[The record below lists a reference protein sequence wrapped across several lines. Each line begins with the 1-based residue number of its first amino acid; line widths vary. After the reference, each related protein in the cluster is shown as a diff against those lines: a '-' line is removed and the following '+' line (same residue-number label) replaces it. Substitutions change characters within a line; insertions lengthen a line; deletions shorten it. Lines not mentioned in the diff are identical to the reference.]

1 MKKTLSKALTLLLLL
16 VVQLTLAQEKTIT
29 GTVTDQSALPLP
41 GVNIIVKGTSTGTQT
56 DFDGL
61 YTIKSNVGD
70 ILVFSYVGLKAQ
82 EIKVGT
88 SNTIDVTMLE
98 DADALDEVIVTAVGI
113 KRKPDEITTAYENL
127 KAEEITSANNPDA
140 VQSLVGKVS
149 GLQINTTNTGVN
161 PTTAIILR
169 GTRSLSGSNA
179 ALVVIDNVISGIDNE
194 TGAEILS
201 DLDPE
206 IIESINVLKGPNGAA
221 LYGSRG
227 GNGVIIVTTKKGA
240 GNQGKLN
247 ISLSTTLTIE
257 EIAFLPQLQD
267 RYGKGYWGEIDAF
280 DQGSWGPEFDG
291 SLQPVGLPYPTVNDF
306 TYGAYEFKKDNM
318 KDFFNTGTAIQNTI
332 TLSGGDSE
340 GFYSLSANRRKTD
353 GIIPDDTYKKDFFA
367 LSAGRTYGK
376 FSMSGNARYTSD
388 DGNVA
393 STIFDNDGN
402 VRLSGVYAELA
413 QLPSNIDVTDFD
425 SGSNSD
431 HWTAFANSPYW
442 VKDNQRDVSEK
453 TRSDLSAE
461 LSYQFNDN
469 ISAVL
474 RSNVVSENGKSFTY
488 ANDYVS
494 EYTVTGDSRDIQ
506 SSLRVNSYS
515 TRSLYTD
522 LITNFNYELTEDI
535 ELKSLVGFNS
545 TESRGFTQ
553 NTAGDIL
560 TLPGLYTVENISS
573 GISVSDYSFI
583 GRQQAVFANID
594 LSYKDYLFLNLTGRQ
609 EWDSRL
615 QSPGR
620 TIKDIGFFYYSVG
633 ASFIPTKA
641 FPEIKSDFLHRM
653 KISGGFVKAANLSA
667 LTPHRLFDTGFR
679 PPAFPFSGGV
689 NSFIIPSST
698 FDNAIEPEFIN
709 TLEAN
714 LNLELLKR
722 GGIPRITLDGS
733 YSFYTNDNQIL
744 SASVSSATSVYSA
757 GINVGETQTNA
768 YEVDLGLTPIK
779 TDDLRW
785 NLNVGY
791 ASQKTIATK
800 ITEDTDIVA
809 LTSGTP
815 NISAVLG
822 QEFPLIRGSAYERDE
837 EGRVVLNPDGSP
849 RTASGLKVL
858 GKTTPDYILNF
869 GTDITYKGFRLSAVA
884 DFRTGHVFYSNIY
897 NNLTGQ
903 GRSFIT
909 AENGRGHFIF
919 PNSTVIGSGTTNT
932 SVLTGPSYGGP
943 SAYAQYQS
951 FVQSGD
957 FTGVDENFVIDATAF
972 KLREVALSYALPSKM
987 LENTFIQGLSIGI
1000 SGRNLLVV
1008 LPKENRGYNDPEIG
1022 SGIGGYGQTPPTK
1035 FYSMNVKLNF

>member
-1 MKKTLSKALTLLLLL
+1 MKKTLNKGLTLFLLLA
-16 VVQLTLAQEKTIT
+16 VQLTLAQEKTIT
-29 GTVTDQSALPLP
+29 GTVSDQTPLPLP
-41 GVNIIVKGTSTGTQT
+41 GVNILVKGTTTGTQT
-56 DFDGL
+56 DFDGI
-61 YTIKSNVGD
+61 YIIKANVGD
-70 ILVFSYVGLKAQ
+70 ILVFSYIGLKTQ
-82 EIKVGT
+82 EVKVGE
-88 SNTIDVTMLE
+88 SNTLDITMLE

-140 VQSLVGKVS
+140 VQSLAGKVS

-161 PTTAIILR
+161 PSTSIRLR
-169 GTRSLSGSNA
+169 GTRSLSGSNS
-179 ALVVIDNVISGIDNE
+179 ALIVIDNVISSA
-194 TGAEILS
+194 TILS

-206 IIESINVLKGPNGAA
+206 IIESINIIKGPNGAA

-227 GNGVIIVTTKKGA
+227 GNGVIIVTTKKGTK
-240 GNQGKLN
+240 NKGKLN
-247 ISLSTTLTIE
+247 ISYSSTLTLEKIG
-257 EIAFLPQLQD
+257 FLPQLQD

-280 DQGSWGPEFDG
+280 DQGSWGPEYDG
-291 SLQPVGLPYPTVNDF
+291 SIQPIGIPYPTVNDY
-306 TYGAYEFKKDNM
+306 TYSTYEFKKDNM
-318 KDFFNTGTAIQNTI
+318 KDFFNTGTTIQNTV

-340 GFYSLSANRRKTD
+340 GFYSLTANRRNTD

-367 LSAGRTYGK
+367 LSAGKTFGK
-376 FSMSGNARYTSD
+376 FSISGNARFTSED
-388 DGNVA
+388 QNVS
-393 STIFDNDGN
+393 STIFDNNGN
-402 VRLSGVYAELA
+402 VRLSGVYTELA
-413 QLPSNIDVTDFD
+413 QLPSDINVTDFN

-431 HWTAFANSPYW
+431 HWTAFGNSPYW
-442 VKDNQRDVSEK
+442 VKDNQRSISEN

-474 RSNVVSENGKSFTY
+474 RSNVVTNSGKSFSY
-488 ANDYVS
+488 ANEYVS

-506 SSLRVNSYS
+506 SSLSVTSNSS
-515 TRSLYTD
+515 RTLYTD
-522 LITNFNYELTEDI
+522 LIANFNYRLTEDI
-535 ELKSLVGFNS
+535 ELKSLIGFNS
-545 TESRGFTQ
+545 TESRGFSLT
-553 NTAGDIL
+553 TAGDLL

-573 GISVSDYSFI
+573 GVSVSDYSSLS
-583 GRQQAVFANID
+583 RQQGVFANID

-615 QSPGR
+615 QSAGR
-620 TIKDIGFFYYSVG
+620 KIGDIGFFYYSVG

-641 FPEIKSDFLHRM
+641 FPNIKSDFLHKI
-653 KISGGFVKAANLSA
+653 KISGGYVKTANISA
-667 LTPHRLFDTGFR
+667 LDSHDLFDTGFR
-679 PPAFPFSGGV
+679 PSAFPYSGGV

-722 GGIPRITLDGS
+722 NGIPRITLDGS

-744 SASVSSATSVYSA
+744 SASVSSATSVFSA

-768 YEVDLGLTPIK
+768 YEIDLGLTPIK
-779 TDDLRW
+779 TDNLRW
-785 NLNVGY
+785 NLNFGY
-791 ASQKTIATK
+791 AAQETIATK
-800 ITEDTDIVA
+800 ITDDADI
-809 LTSGTP
+809 LGSGSP
-815 NISAVLG
+815 GIYAIQG
-822 QEFPLIRGSAYERDE
+822 QEFPLIRGSAYERDD

-884 DFRTGHVFYSNIY
+884 DFRTGHVFYSGIY
-897 NNLTGQ
+897 NNLSGQ

-919 PNSTVIGSGTTNT
+919 PNSTVLGSGETNT
-932 SVLTGPSYGGP
+932 TVLTGPSYGGP
-943 SAYAQYQS
+943 TAYAQYQS
-951 FVQSGD
+951 FIQSGD
-957 FTGVDENFVIDATAF
+957 FTGVDENFVLDATAL
-972 KLREVALSYALPSKM
+972 KLREVALSYTLPSNV
-987 LENTFIQGLSIGI
+987 LENTFIQGLSIGV
-1000 SGRNLLVV
+1000 SGRNLLVI

>member
-29 GTVTDQSALPLP
+29 GTVTDQTDIPLP
-41 GVNIIVKGTSTGTQT
+41 GVNIVIKGTTTGTQT
-56 DFDGL
+56 NFDGV

-70 ILVFSYVGLKAQ
+70 VLVFSYVGLKTQ
-82 EIKVGT
+82 EIVVAEAT
-88 SNTIDVTMLE
+88 TIDVTMVE

-127 KAEEITSANNPDA
+127 KAEEIVSANNPDA
-140 VQSLVGKVS
+140 VQSLAGKVS

-161 PTTAIILR
+161 PSTTIRLR
-169 GTRSLSGSNA
+169 GTRSLSGSNS
-179 ALVVIDNVISGIDNE
+179 ALVVIDNVISSA
-194 TGAEILS
+194 TILS

-206 IIESINVLKGPNGAA
+206 IIESINIIKGPNGAA

-227 GNGVIIVTTKKGA
+227 GNGVIIVTTKKGTK
-240 GNQGKLN
+240 NQGKLN
-247 ISLSTTLTIE
+247 ISYSTTLTLE
-257 EIAFLPQLQD
+257 EIGFLPQLQD

-280 DQGSWGPEFDG
+280 DQGSWGPEYDG
-291 SLQPVGLPYPTVNDF
+291 SLQPVGLPYPTINDY
-306 TYGAYEFKKDNM
+306 TYNTYEFREDNM
-318 KDFFNTGTAIQNTI
+318 KDFFNTGTTIQNTI

-340 GFYSLSANRRKTD
+340 GFYSFSANRRNTD
-353 GIIPDDTYKKDFFA
+353 GLIPDDTYRKDFFA
-367 LSAGRTYGK
+367 LSAGKTFGK
-376 FSMSGNARYTSD
+376 FSMSGNARYTTDNQDVS
-388 DGNVA
+388 
-393 STIFDNDGN
+393 STIFDTSGN

-413 QLPSNIDVTDFD
+413 QLPSDIDVTDFN

-431 HWTAFANSPYW
+431 HWTAFGNSPYW
-442 VKDNQRDVSEK
+442 VKDNQRNISES
-453 TRSDLSAE
+453 TRTDLSAE

-474 RSNVVSENGKSFTY
+474 RSNVVSTNGKGFTY
-488 ANDYVS
+488 ANDYVA

-506 SSLRVNSYS
+506 SSLSVTSNSS
-515 TRSLYTD
+515 RTLYTD
-522 LITNFNYELTEDI
+522 LIANFNYELTEDI
-535 ELKSLVGFNS
+535 GLKSLIGFNS
-545 TESRGFTQ
+545 TESRGFSMT
-553 NTAGDIL
+553 TAGDIL

-573 GISVSDYSFI
+573 GVSVSDFSSLS
-583 GRQQAVFANID
+583 RQQAVFANVD

-615 QSPGR
+615 QSAGR
-620 TIKDIGFFYYSVG
+620 DIGDIGFFYYSVG

-641 FPEIKSDFLHRM
+641 FPEIKSDFLHKM
-653 KISGGFVKAANLSA
+653 KVSGGYVKTANISA
-667 LTPHRLFDTGFR
+667 LGSHDLFDTGFR
-679 PPAFPFSGGV
+679 PAAFPYPGGV

-709 TLEAN
+709 TIEAN

-744 SASVSSATSVYSA
+744 SASVSSATSVFSA

-785 NLNVGY
+785 NLNFGY
-791 ASQKTIATK
+791 ASQETIATK
-800 ITEDTDIVA
+800 ITDDADILGNGSPGIYA
-809 LTSGTP
+809 
-815 NISAVLG
+815 IQG

-919 PNSTVIGSGTTNT
+919 PNSTVVGSGETNT
-932 SVLTGPSYGGP
+932 TVLTGPSYGGP

-957 FTGVDENFVIDATAF
+957 FTGVDENFVLDATAF
-972 KLREVALSYALPSKM
+972 KLREVALSYALPSEV

>member
-1 MKKTLSKALTLLLLL
+1 MKKTLRKSLTLLLLL
-16 VVQLTLAQEKTIT
+16 VVQLTLAQEKTIS
-29 GTVTDQSALPLP
+29 GKVSDQSGIALP
-41 GVNIIVKGTSTGTQT
+41 GVNIIIKGTTTGTQS
-56 DFDGL
+56 DFDGNYAL
-61 YTIKSNVGD
+61 SSNVGD
-70 ILVFSYVGLKAQ
+70 VLVFSYVGLQTQ
-82 EIKVGT
+82 EITVAE
-88 SNTIDVTMLE
+88 SSTINVTMLE
-98 DADALDEVIVTAVGI
+98 DAESLDEVIVTAVGI

-161 PTTAIILR
+161 PSTTIRLR
-169 GTRSLSGSNA
+169 GTRSLSGSNS
-179 ALVVIDNVISGIDNE
+179 ALVVIDNVISSA
-194 TGAEILS
+194 TILS

-206 IIESINVLKGPNGAA
+206 IIESINILKGPNGAA

-227 GNGVIIVTTKKGA
+227 GNGVIIVTTKKGTK
-240 GNQGKLN
+240 NQGKLN
-247 ISLSTTLTIE
+247 ISYSTTLSLE
-257 EIAFLPQLQD
+257 KIAFLPQLQD

-280 DQGSWGPEFDG
+280 DQGSWGPEYDG
-291 SLQPVGLPYPTVNDF
+291 SIQPVGLPYPTINDYRY
-306 TYGAYEFKKDNM
+306 TDYEFKKDNM
-318 KDFFNTGTAIQNTI
+318 KDFFDTGIAVQNTI

-340 GFYSLSANRRKTD
+340 GFYSLSANRRTTD
-353 GIIPDDTYKKDFFA
+353 GIIPDDTYKKDFLA
-367 LSAGRTYGK
+367 LSAGKTFGK
-376 FSMSGNARYTSD
+376 LSLSGNARFTTED
-388 DGNVA
+388 QNVSA
-393 STIFDNDGN
+393 TIVDNDGFI
-402 VRLSGVYAELA
+402 RLSGVYAELA
-413 QLPSNIDVTDFD
+413 QLPSDINVTDFD
-425 SGSNSD
+425 SGSNTD
-431 HWTAFANSPYW
+431 HWTAFGNSPYW
-442 VKDNQRDVSEK
+442 VKNNQRTVSEN

-474 RSNVVSENGKSFTY
+474 RSNVVTNSGKGFTF
-488 ANDYVS
+488 ANAYVS

-506 SSLRVNSYS
+506 SSLSVTSNNSR
-515 TRSLYTD
+515 TLYTD
-522 LITNFNYELTEDI
+522 LIANFNYDLTEDI
-535 ELKSLVGFNS
+535 ALKSLIGFNS
-545 TESRGFTQ
+545 TESKGFSQT
-553 NTAGDIL
+553 TSGDIL

-573 GISVSDYSFI
+573 GISVSDFSSKA
-583 GRQQAVFANID
+583 RQQAVFANID
-594 LSYKDYLFLNLTGRQ
+594 LSYKDYLYLNLTGRQ

-620 TIKDIGFFYYSVG
+620 DIGDIGFFYYSVG

-641 FPEIKSDFLHRM
+641 FPEIKSNFFHKM
-653 KISGGFVKAANLSA
+653 KVSGGYVKVANISA
-667 LTPHRLFDTGFR
+667 LGAHDLFDTGFR
-679 PPAFPFSGGV
+679 PAAFPYPGGV

-709 TLEAN
+709 TYELN

-744 SASVSSATSVYSA
+744 SASVSSATSVFSA

-779 TDDLRW
+779 TDNFKWR
-785 NLNVGY
+785 LNFGY
-791 ASQKTIATK
+791 ASQKTTATK
-800 ITEDTDIVA
+800 ITEDSDQ
-809 LTSGTP
+809 LGSGAP
-815 NISAVLG
+815 GIYAIQN
-822 QEFPLIRGSAYERDE
+822 QEFPLIQGTAYERDE
-837 EGRVVLNPDGSP
+837 AGRVVLNPDGSP

-869 GTDITYKGFRLSAVA
+869 GTEFTYKGFKLSAVA
-884 DFRTGHVFYSNIY
+884 DFRTGHVFYSGIY
-897 NNLTGQ
+897 NNLSGQ

-919 PNSTVIGSGTTNT
+919 PNSTVQGSGTTNT
-932 SVLTGPSYGGP
+932 TVLTGPSYGGP

-951 FVQSGD
+951 FVQSDD
-957 FTGVDENFVIDATAF
+957 FQGVDENFIVDATAF
-972 KLREVALSYALPSKM
+972 KLREIALSYALPSKV
-987 LENTFIQGLSIGI
+987 LENTFIQGLSVGI

-1035 FYSMNVKLNF
+1035 FYSMNVKFNF

>member
-1 MKKTLSKALTLLLLL
+1 MKKTLSKLLTLLLLL
-16 VVQLTLAQEKTIT
+16 AVQLTIAQEKIIT
-29 GTVTDQSALPLP
+29 GTVLDQSSVPLP

-56 DFDGL
+56 SFDGI
-61 YTIKSNVGD
+61 YSITASVGD
-70 ILVFSYVGLKAQ
+70 KLVFSYIGFKTQ
-82 EIKVGT
+82 EIEVGE
-88 SNTIDVTMLE
+88 SNTINVTMLE

-127 KAEEITSANNPDA
+127 KAEEIVSANNPDA
-140 VQSLVGKVS
+140 VQSLAGKVS

-161 PTTAIILR
+161 PSTTILLR
-169 GTRSLSGSNA
+169 GTRSLSGSNS
-179 ALVVIDNVISGIDNE
+179 ALVVIDNVISSA
-194 TGAEILS
+194 TILS

-206 IIESINVLKGPNGAA
+206 IIESINVIKGPNGAA

-227 GNGVIIVTTKKGA
+227 GNGVIIVTTKKGTK
-240 GNQGKLN
+240 NQGKLN
-247 ISLSTTLTIE
+247 IALSSTLTIE
-257 EIAFLPQLQD
+257 DIAFLPQLQD

-280 DQGSWGPEFDG
+280 DQGSWGPEYDG
-291 SLQPVGLPYPTVNDF
+291 SIQPTGLPYPTFNDF
-306 TYGAYEFKKDNM
+306 TYSTYEFKKDNM
-318 KDFFNTGTAIQNTI
+318 KDFFNSGITVQNTI

-353 GIIPDDTYKKDFFA
+353 GIIPDDSFDKDFFA
-367 LSAGRTYGK
+367 LSAGKTFGK
-376 FSMSGNARYTSD
+376 FSISGNARYTSENQ
-388 DGNVA
+388 NVS
-393 STIFDNDGN
+393 STIFDNSGN
-402 VRLSGVYAELA
+402 VRLGGVYSQLA
-413 QLPSNIDVTDFD
+413 QLPSDINVTDFN

-442 VKDNQRDVSEK
+442 VKDNQRSISEN
-453 TRSDLSAE
+453 TRSDLSAD

-469 ISAVL
+469 ISTIL
-474 RSNVVSENGKSFTY
+474 RSNVVSQNGKGFIY

-494 EYTVTGDSRDIQ
+494 EYTVTGDGRDIQ
-506 SSLRVNSYS
+506 SSLSVQSNSS
-515 TRSLYTD
+515 RTLYTD
-522 LITNFNYELTEDI
+522 LITNFNYQLTEDI
-535 ELKSLVGFNS
+535 ELKSLIGFNS
-545 TESRGFTQ
+545 TESKGFSQT
-553 NTAGDIL
+553 TAGDIL

-573 GISVSDYSFI
+573 GISVSDFSFKQ
-583 GRQQAVFANID
+583 RQQAVFANVD
-594 LSYKDYLFLNLTGRQ
+594 LSYKDYLYLNLTGRQ

-620 TIKDIGFFYYSVG
+620 TIGDIGFFYYSAG

-641 FPEIKSDFLHRM
+641 FPEIKSDILHRM
-653 KISGGFVKAANLSA
+653 KLSGGYVKTANISA
-667 LTPHRLFDTGFR
+667 LGPHDLFDTGFR
-679 PPAFPFSGGV
+679 PAAFPYSGGI

-709 TLEAN
+709 TIEAN
-714 LNLELLKR
+714 LNLELLYR
-722 GGIPRITLDGS
+722 GGTPRITLDGS

-744 SASVSSATSVYSA
+744 SASVSSATSVFSA
-757 GINVGETQTNA
+757 GVNVGKTETNA

-779 TDDLRW
+779 TDNLRW
-785 NLNVGY
+785 NLNFGY

-800 ITEDTDIVA
+800 ITDDADILGQGSPGIYA
-809 LTSGTP
+809 
-815 NISAVLG
+815 IQG
-822 QEFPLIRGSAYERDE
+822 QEFPLIRGSAYERDDQ
-837 EGRVVLNPDGSP
+837 GRIVLNADGSP
-849 RTASGLKVL
+849 RTASGLQVL

-919 PNSTVIGSGTTNT
+919 PNSTVIGSGEKNTT
-932 SVLTGPSYGGP
+932 VLTGPSYGGP
-943 SAYAQYQS
+943 SQYAQYQS

-957 FTGVDENFVIDATAF
+957 FTGIDENFVLDATAF
-972 KLREVALSYALPSKM
+972 KLREVALSYALPSKV

-1000 SGRNLLVV
+1000 SGRNVLVL

-1022 SGIGGYGQTPPTK
+1022 TGIGGYAQTPPTK

>member
-82 EIKVGT
+82 EIKVGA

-161 PTTAIILR
+161 PSTTIRLR
-169 GTRSLSGSNA
+169 GTRSLSGSNS
-179 ALVVIDNVISGIDNE
+179 ALVVIDNVISS
-194 TGAEILS
+194 ASVLS

-206 IIESINVLKGPNGAA
+206 IIESINVIKGPNGAA

-227 GNGVIIVTTKKGA
+227 GNGVIIVTTKKGTKSK
-240 GNQGKLN
+240 GKLN

-257 EIAFLPQLQD
+257 EIGFLPQLQD

-306 TYGAYEFKKDNM
+306 TYSAYEFKKDNM

-332 TLSGGDSE
+332 TLSGGDDQ
-340 GFYSLSANRRKTD
+340 GFYSFSANRRKTD
-353 GIIPDDTYKKDFFA
+353 GLIPDDTYKKDFFA
-367 LSAGRTYGK
+367 LSAGKTFGK
-376 FSMSGNARYTSD
+376 FSMSGNARFTSA

-431 HWTAFANSPYW
+431 HWTAFGNSPYW
-442 VKDNQRDVSEK
+442 VKDNQRDISES
-453 TRSDLSAE
+453 TTSDLSAE

-474 RSNVVSENGKSFTY
+474 RSNVVTRSGKGYTY

-506 SSLRVNSYS
+506 SSLSVNSFNS
-515 TRSLYTD
+515 RTLYTD
-522 LITNFNYELTEDI
+522 LIANFNYQLTEDI
-535 ELKSLVGFNS
+535 GLKSLVGFNN
-545 TESRGFTQ
+545 TEGRGFSQT
-553 NTAGDIL
+553 TSGDIL

-573 GISVSDYSFI
+573 GISVSDYSSLS
-583 GRQQAVFANID
+583 RQQAIFANVD
-594 LSYKDYLFLNLTGRQ
+594 LSYKDYLYLNFTGRQ

-615 QSPGR
+615 QSTGR
-620 TIKDIGFFYYSVG
+620 EIGDIGFFYYSAG
-633 ASFIPTKA
+633 LSFIPTKA
-641 FPEIKSDFLHRM
+641 FPEIKTDFLHKM
-653 KISGGFVKAANLSA
+653 KISGGYVKVANISA
-667 LTPHRLFDTGFR
+667 LDPHDLFDTGFR
-679 PPAFPFSGGV
+679 PSAFPYSGGV

-698 FDNAIEPEFIN
+698 SDNSIEPEFIN
-709 TLEAN
+709 TYEAN

-757 GINVGETQTNA
+757 RVNVGETQTNA

-785 NLNVGY
+785 NLNFSY
-791 ASQKTIATK
+791 ASQKTVATK
-800 ITEDTDIVA
+800 ITDDADI
-809 LTSGTP
+809 LGSGSP
-815 NISAVLG
+815 GLYAIQG

-919 PNSTVIGSGTTNT
+919 PNSTVQGSGTTNT
-932 SVLTGPSYGGP
+932 TVLTGPSYGGP
-943 SAYAQYQS
+943 SSYAEYQS

-957 FTGVDENFVIDATAF
+957 FLGVDENFVLDATAF
-972 KLREVALSYALPSKM
+972 KLREVALSYALPSNL

>member
-16 VVQLTLAQEKTIT
+16 AVQLTLAQEKTIT
-29 GTVTDQSALPLP
+29 GTVTDQSAVPLP

-56 DFDGL
+56 NFDGV

-70 ILVFSYVGLKAQ
+70 ILIFSYVGLKTQ
-82 EIKVGT
+82 EIKVGE

-140 VQSLVGKVS
+140 VQSLAGKVS

-161 PTTAIILR
+161 PSTTIRLR
-169 GTRSLSGSNA
+169 GTRSLSGSNS
-179 ALVVIDNVISGIDNE
+179 ALIVIDNVISSA
-194 TGAEILS
+194 TILS

-206 IIESINVLKGPNGAA
+206 IIESINIIKGPNGAA

-227 GNGVIIVTTKKGA
+227 GNGVIIVTTKKGTK
-240 GNQGKLN
+240 NQGKLN
-247 ISLSTTLTIE
+247 ISYSTTLTLEDIG
-257 EIAFLPQLQD
+257 FLPQLQD

-280 DQGSWGPEFDG
+280 DQGSWGPEYDG
-291 SLQPVGLPYPTVNDF
+291 SIQPVGLPYPTVNDY
-306 TYGAYEFKKDNM
+306 TYSTYEFKKDNM
-318 KDFFNTGTAIQNTI
+318 KDFFNTGTTIQNTL

-340 GFYSLSANRRKTD
+340 GFYSLTANRRNTD
-353 GIIPDDTYKKDFFA
+353 GLIPDDNYKKDFFA
-367 LSAGRTYGK
+367 LSAGKTFGK
-376 FSMSGNARYTSD
+376 FSMSGNIRFTNED
-388 DGNVA
+388 QNVA
-393 STIFDNDGN
+393 STIFDNNGN
-402 VRLSGVYAELA
+402 VRLSGVYTELA
-413 QLPSNIDVTDFD
+413 QLPSDIDVTEFN

-431 HWTAFANSPYW
+431 HWTAFGNSPYW
-442 VKDNQRDVSEK
+442 VKDNQRSLSEN

-474 RSNVVSENGKSFTY
+474 RSNVVTNSGKGFTY
-488 ANDYVS
+488 ANAYVS

-506 SSLRVNSYS
+506 SSLSVTSNNSR
-515 TRSLYTD
+515 TLYTD
-522 LITNFNYELTEDI
+522 LIANFNYQLTEDI

-545 TESRGFTQ
+545 TESRGFSLT
-553 NTAGDIL
+553 TAGDIL

-573 GISVSDYSFI
+573 GVSVSDFSSI
-583 GRQQAVFANID
+583 SRQQGIFANID

-615 QSPGR
+615 QSAGR
-620 TIKDIGFFYYSVG
+620 KIGDIGFFYYSVG

-641 FPEIKSDFLHRM
+641 FPDIKSDFLHRM
-653 KISGGFVKAANLSA
+653 KISGGYVKTANISA
-667 LTPHRLFDTGFR
+667 LGSHDLFDTGFR
-679 PPAFPFSGGV
+679 PAAFPYPGGV

-744 SASVSSATSVYSA
+744 SASVSSATSVFSA

-785 NLNVGY
+785 NLNFGY
-791 ASQKTIATK
+791 ASQETIATK
-800 ITEDTDIVA
+800 ITDDADI
-809 LTSGTP
+809 LGSGSP
-815 NISAVLG
+815 GIYAIQG

-884 DFRTGHVFYSNIY
+884 DFRTGHVFYSGIY

-932 SVLTGPSYGGP
+932 TVLTGPSYGGP
-943 SAYAQYQS
+943 TAYAQYQS

-957 FTGVDENFVIDATAF
+957 FTGVDENFVLDATAL
-972 KLREVALSYALPSKM
+972 KLREVALSYALPSKV